1 MLNIYISE
9 GLNVQQ
15 CRVVTLLPSCFV
27 SQGVAFV
34 SFSTQTSQENIF
46 VKVIFSFECLEYEG
60 AAVGIEL
67 LVTLLKLIAAPGNL
81 KEDLKNGWADV
92 DAFIFLCTVS
102 PCQIIPLIWLM
113 VEG

>member
-1 MLNIYISE
+1 M
-9 GLNVQQ
+9 
-15 CRVVTLLPSCFV
+15 
-27 SQGVAFV
+27 
-34 SFSTQTSQENIF
+34 
-46 VKVIFSFECLEYEG
+46 
-60 AAVGIEL
+60 GIEL
-67 LVTLLKLIAAPGNL
+67 LVTLLKLIAAPRNL